1 VGLARRYLDNAA
13 TTWPKPAEVF
23 GAWQHAAAEIG
34 ATAGRGMYREAV
46 EASAIRT
53 RARVAAARLLGGVDP
68 ARVALPAG
76 CTLGLNAAIQGLV
89 RPGDH
94 VIATAA
100 DHNAT
105 LRPLHALAARGVIT
119 WSVVPCDATG
129 FVDPSDI
136 ASAWKPVTRLVVFS
150 HASNVTGVIQDASA
164 IAAIAHDRGGLVL
177 LDASQTLGQV
187 PCNPPAWSAD
197 IVAAPAHKWLLGTA
211 GAAVLWAREGIEPE
225 PFVCGGTGTSSD
237 SLAMPDA
244 FADRME
250 AGSPDVPAAAAI
262 AAAIGWLEGQSIAS
276 VGNRCRQLADACAAE
291 LATIPGVRVVGGRRG
306 PPIVSFTL
314 KGYDPADVAAMLEAS
329 AGVQV
334 RAGFHCAAC
343 IHEYLGTRAGGTVR
357 ASFGPF
363 NDQSDVD
370 ALVWGVAAIAAG

>member
-1 VGLARRYLDNAA
+1 
-13 TTWPKPAEVF
+13 
-23 GAWQHAAAEIG
+23 
-34 ATAGRGMYREAV
+34 M

-53 RARVAAARLLGGVDP
+53 RARVAVARLLGDVAP
-68 ARVALPAG
+68 ERVALPVG
-76 CTLGLNAAIQGLV
+76 CTLALNTAIGGLV

-119 WSVVPCDATG
+119 WSVVPCDGAG
-129 FVDPSDI
+129 LVDPAAI
-136 ASAWKPVTRLVVFS
+136 AAAWKPSTRLVVFS
-150 HASNVTGVIQDASA
+150 HASNVTGGIQDAAA
-164 IAAIAHDRGGLVL
+164 ITAIAHDRGGIVV

-187 PCNPPAWSAD
+187 PCDTQAWSAD
-197 IVAAPAHKWLLGTA
+197 IVAAPAHKWLLGTC

-225 PFVCGGTGTSSD
+225 PLVLGGTGTASD

-250 AGSPDVPAAAAI
+250 AGSPDVPAAAAL
-262 AAAIGWLEGQSIAS
+262 AAAIGWLESESIAS

-291 LATIPGVRVVGGRRG
+291 LESIAGVRVVGGRRG
-306 PPIVSFTL
+306 APIVSFTV
-314 KGYDPADVAAMLEAS
+314 KGYDPADVAAMLEVS

-334 RAGFHCAAC
+334 RAGWHCAAC
-343 IHEYLGTRAGGTVR
+343 IHEYLGTQAGGTVR

-370 ALVWGVAAIAAG
+370 ALVRSVAAIAGS